1 MKCINLHDLTCSIQ
15 MLEILTDLSQFL
27 LKNPLCSGVIC
38 FHINQLPFILYFH
51 PCRPGC
57 QILGVASLLR
67 KYCSLLV
74 SHVSGIMPTATSV
87 GDMSDRSFAAT
98 CAVLSRDVTGKCIG
112 ILSMF

>member
-1 MKCINLHDLTCSIQ
+1 MFHPDVRDSDRPFTIFTQESFVFWCNLFSY
-15 MLEILTDLSQFL
+15 
-27 LKNPLCSGVIC
+27 
-38 FHINQLPFILYFH
+38 INQLPFILYFH